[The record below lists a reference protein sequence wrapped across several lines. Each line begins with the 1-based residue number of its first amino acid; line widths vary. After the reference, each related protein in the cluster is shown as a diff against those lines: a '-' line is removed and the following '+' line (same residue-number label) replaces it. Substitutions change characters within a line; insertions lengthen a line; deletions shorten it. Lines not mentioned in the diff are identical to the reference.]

1 MSFPGFFLR
10 ARDAISRLI
19 VNKLVVSRDYQKL
32 ALPTSKFL
40 AREL

>member
-1 MSFPGFFLR
+1 MSFPGFFSR

-19 VNKLVVSRDYQKL
+19 VNKLVISRDYQKL
-32 ALPTSKFL
+32 ALSSSKFL